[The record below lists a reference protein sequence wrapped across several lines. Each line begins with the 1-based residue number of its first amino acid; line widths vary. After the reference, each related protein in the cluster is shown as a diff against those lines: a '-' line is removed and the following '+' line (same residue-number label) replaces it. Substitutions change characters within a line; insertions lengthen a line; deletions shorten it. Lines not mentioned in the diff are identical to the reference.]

1 MKPATY
7 TESLEI
13 AKAYIAGK
21 LKAWAT
27 DHCMTYACARQ
38 RLSRFR
44 REYPQKYRQLENVTF
59 C

>member
-21 LKAWAT
+21 LKAWTAA
-27 DHCMTYACARQ
+27 HCMTYQCAMM

-44 REYPQKYRQLENVTF
+44 RQYPEEYARLAK